1 MKLLAHM
8 SFARSHYEHK
18 EGKEQIKVDQERLCR
33 SDTSISKYKLL
44 ESDSPGIEPLFWH

>member
-18 EGKEQIKVDQERLCR
+18 EGKEQIKGIWEYRRQGARKRL
-33 SDTSISKYKLL
+33 
-44 ESDSPGIEPLFWH
+44 